1 MTLREGWSALRE
13 SRLASDALIATG
25 WLVALVALRMPGD
38 GLASLLTLD
47 FAAIAVGCVALVW
60 RRTAPLTVLAITWAL
75 YVAATLATDQV
86 SSAYMV
92 FAVAVHTAV
101 SHVQRVR
108 RAIATGMVATGASA
122 VPMLVAYGWADD
134 TAEIVLILVLTG
146 LVAAVGLAV
155 AMYRKS
161 LAAERARAVEAE
173 ETREALAQ
181 TRVAQERLRI
191 ARELH
196 DAVGHHIAVMNV
208 QAGVAEALLESDRD
222 RAAAAL
228 ASVQEA
234 GAKVLEEL
242 PLMLK
247 VLRQD
252 EDDDRPGVGLDQV
265 EDLIAQAQAAGLTV
279 TSAVAGLPARLPDGV
294 DQAAYR
300 IVQEALTNATRHGDG
315 NAVLEVAVDPE
326 AVVIRVSN
334 PIGAPGTSG
343 SGFGLVGMRE
353 RAAAADGSLET
364 GREGDLFVVRATLPA
379 RRGGSDEGGGR

>member
-1 MTLREGWSALRE
+1 MR
-13 SRLASDALIATG
+13 DALIAAS
-25 WLVALVALRMPGD
+25 WLIAFAALRVSGGGFG
-38 GLASLLTLD
+38 GLASID
-47 FAAIAVGCVALVW
+47 FAVAAAAALALVW
-60 RRTAPLTVLAITWAL
+60 RRSSPIAVLAVTWLL
-75 YVAATLATDQV
+75 YAGSTVMAGDVSNSYFLFSVAAYTAV
-86 SSAYMV
+86 SSA
-92 FAVAVHTAV
+92 A
-101 SHVQRVR
+101 QVR
-108 RAIATGMVATGASA
+108 TAIAIGMVAVGGSTL
-122 VPMLVAYGWADD
+122 PLLVVYGLNGG
-134 TAEIVLILVLTG
+134 TAEVVLILVLTG
-146 LVAAVGLAV
+146 MIAAVGLAV
-155 AMYRKS
+155 GMNRKVI
-161 LAAERARAVEAE
+161 ATQRARAVEAE
-173 ETREALAQ
+173 ETREALAH

-222 RAAAAL
+222 RASAAL

-252 EDDDRPGVGLDQV
+252 EDDDRPGVGLDQL
-265 EDLIAQAQAAGLTV
+265 EDLIAQAQAAGLAV

-315 NAVLEVAVDPE
+315 TAVLDVAVDPVSV
-326 AVVIRVSN
+326 AIRVSN

-353 RAAAADGSLET
+353 RATAADGSLDT

-379 RRGGSDEGGGR
+379 RRVASDEGGAR